1 MSYQH
6 GPLGQVAAIGIIFNI
21 SMVRVFLSN
30 PVQVI
35 DVSGEVAWLVIIVAG
50 LISIAAS
57 FVFLYVYKRVPGDLY
72 QITEQLLGSW
82 VARVMALVCISL
94 LLANAIFLFRQ
105 FTENTLLTA
114 LPNTDFQV
122 VSFGYALCVLIILY
136 TGIEAIGR
144 SIYIIIP
151 FGVIGLTAV
160 FLLLYPYYD
169 IYNLAPWLGYG
180 IKQAIIASFASSGYN
195 LSGFLALTILAPSLQ
210 SYRTVRTAMVFG
222 LGGSA
227 LIKSASLGV
236 FVLVF
241 GVQVGLEKVLP
252 FYEMARLVYI
262 SRYVQRIE
270 SLFILLWVIAGTFA
284 VAVSLYFTLFML
296 ARVFDLPALKPIMPI
311 SIIIVEQVASLPED
325 IISTIQMDG
334 YLHTTVFAGCE
345 IAIPFILLLALWIKN
360 LKRGGVKKCPSGS

>member
-6 GPLGQVAAIGIIFNI
+6 GTLGQAEVIGIIFNI

-35 DVSGEVAWLVIIVAG
+35 ALSGELAWLVTLVAG
-50 LISIAAS
+50 FISMAAS

-72 QITEQLLGSW
+72 QITEKLLGIW
-82 VARVMALVCISL
+82 GARIMALLCISL
-94 LLANAIFLFRQ
+94 FFTNAVLLFRQ

-122 VSFGYALCVLIILY
+122 ISFGYALCVLIVLY
-136 TGIEAIGR
+136 AGIEAMGR
-144 SIYIIIP
+144 SLYIIIP
-151 FGVIGLTAV
+151 FGVIGLAAV

-169 IYNLAPWLGYG
+169 VYNLAPWLGYG
-180 IKQAIIASFASSGYN
+180 IKEVISASIASSGYN
-195 LSGFLALTILAPSLQ
+195 ISGFLAVTMLAPSLQ
-210 SYRTVRTAMVFG
+210 NYRTVRTSLVFG

-262 SRYVQRIE
+262 SRYLQRIE

-284 VAVSLYFTLFML
+284 VAVALYFTLFML
-296 ARVFDLPALKPIMPI
+296 ARLLNLPAIKPIMPI
-311 SIIIVEQVASLPED
+311 AVIILEQVASLHED
-325 IISTIQMDG
+325 IIKVIRMDG
-334 YLHTTVFAGCE
+334 YLHNTVFAGCE
-345 IAIPFILLLALWIKN
+345 IAIPFILLLALWIKGS
-360 LKRGGVKKCPSGS
+360 KQGGVKKCPSGS

>member
-6 GPLGQVAAIGIIFNI
+6 GPLGQVEAIGIIFNI

-35 DVSGEVAWLVIIVAG
+35 AASGEVAWLVILAAG

-72 QITEQLLGSW
+72 QITEKLLGIW
-82 VARVMALVCISL
+82 AARLMALICISL
-94 LLANAIFLFRQ
+94 LFINAVLLFRQ

-180 IKQAIIASFASSGYN
+180 IKQAMGASVASSGYN
-195 LSGFLALTILAPSLQ
+195 MSGFLIITILAPSLQ
-210 SYRTVRTAMVFG
+210 KYRTIRTSIVFG

-252 FYEMARLVYI
+252 FYEMARLVYL
-262 SRYVQRIE
+262 SRYIQRIE

-284 VAVSLYFTLFML
+284 VAVTLYFTLFMI
-296 ARVFDLPALKPIMPI
+296 ARVFDLPTLKPVMPI
-311 SIIIVEQVASLPED
+311 AVLVVEQVASLPKD
-325 IISTIQMDG
+325 IISAIQLDG

-345 IAIPFILLLALWIKN
+345 IAIPLVLLLALWIKS
-360 LKRGGVKKCPSGS
+360 LKRGGLKKCPTGS